1 MAEKPDN
8 TDEHTTP
15 TGENPVYDSVAADEP
30 VVATVEPEP
39 EAARTP
45 PPLVEPE
52 EIVVERSPSSDYL
65 EDATRA
71 DATRA
76 DATHADATPAEPA
89 REPAAVPVS
98 EWETEPRREPEADR
112 EPETDRE
119 PQRDREPEI
128 TPVHNTR
135 VIDEA
140 PASAPQ
146 PSQPQV
152 VYVNAPQAP
161 TPKGNRGFGVLIAV
175 AATIVFQVVLT
186 VVMAIVYASLS
197 GEASFGFLGQAAFYV
212 PALFFFIGMVA
223 LVLILNRAGWW
234 TYVIGSI
241 LVALF
246 VYFGTIG
253 TLLLGSNII
262 LKTPDVAAELFR
274 DGLSDPFTIAA
285 ALVAREVA
293 IWAGAIVA
301 SRGRKVKTRNAE
313 AKAAFESEQARKRS
327 Y

>member
-1 MAEKPDN
+1 MADKPDK

-15 TGENPVYDSVAADEP
+15 TGESPVYDSLVDTGEP
-30 VVATVEPEP
+30 VVATVDPEP
-39 EAARTP
+39 ETARTP

-52 EIVVERSPSSDYL
+52 EIVVEPSNSGDYL
-65 EDATRA
+65 D
-71 DATRA
+71 
-76 DATHADATPAEPA
+76 
-89 REPAAVPVS
+89 EPAAVVPERANATPEPDHESAATREYDRAEAEPVQ
-98 EWETEPRREPEADR
+98 EAAPAHD
-112 EPETDRE
+112 
-119 PQRDREPEI
+119 
-128 TPVHNTR
+128 TPVHDTR
-135 VIDEA
+135 VIDEPA
-140 PASAPQ
+140 ASAPY

-161 TPKGNRGFGVLIAV
+161 TAKGNRGFGVLISI

-186 VVMAIVYASLS
+186 IVMAIVYSSLS
-197 GEASFGFLGQAAFYV
+197 GGASFGFITQAAFYV

-234 TYVIGSI
+234 TYVIGSVV
-241 LVALF
+241 VALL

-262 LKTPDVAAELFR
+262 LQTPDAAAALFR
-274 DGLSDPFTIAA
+274 EGLSNPFTIAS

-293 IWAGAIVA
+293 IWTGAIVA
-301 SRGRKVKTRNAE
+301 SRGRKVKARNAE
-313 AKAAFESEQARKRS
+313 AKAAFESEQAQKRS